1 MQQLDQSLAKA
12 CPIRRLK
19 PGQTFGLS
27 GGQKVQQLGGVKRMD
42 IVVVRCLTRHIS
54 GRQQEFVNFVAER
67 IFPQV
72 FPSHHFTPRC
82 LYCDFSSNR
91 LVNEALAIL
100 FEFVDHRVVGGYNTV
115 EFGATDVEVVGD
127 LLLNGCR
134 QRTSNI

>member
-1 MQQLDQSLAKA
+1 MQQLEQSVAKA
-12 CPIRRLK
+12 CPICSLK
-19 PGQTFGLS
+19 PGQPFGLS
-27 GGQKVQQLGGVKRMD
+27 GGQKIQQLGWVKRMD
-42 IVVVRCLTRHIS
+42 IVVVRSLTRHIS

-82 LYCDFSSNR
+82 LYCDFAGNR
-91 LVNEALAIL
+91 LVDEALAIL
-100 FEFVDHRVVGGYNTV
+100 FEFVDHCIVGGYDTV